1 MLALFWG
8 NTGKRSHA
16 HVLLTGVL
24 HSKLKFD
31 IFCQLKRAQHT
42 NPLFQNILPNQLKSS
57 LTVPSFLA
65 ITCSCS
71 FGPSDQTEKVSKD
84 DSLFTSLI
92 YLVLFMQKVP
102 KYFICRSF
110 CASCLPVFVN
120 WCKFGV
126 FNSNCQLKVSTC
138 EIDQSQNTHH
148 GMIHA
153 CLAFGSYQIT
163 LNPQNLLSSNHKQT
177 LDPIFIFGTSC
188 QHTIMS

>member
-1 MLALFWG
+1 MGPPHQPTISEKIAQSTKVI
-8 NTGKRSHA
+8 N
-16 HVLLTGVL
+16 
-24 HSKLKFD
+24 LK
-31 IFCQLKRAQHT
+31 
-42 NPLFQNILPNQLKSS
+42 S

-65 ITCSCS
+65 IICSCS
-71 FGPSDQTEKVSKD
+71 FSHRDQTGKVSKH

-92 YLVLFMQKVP
+92 YLVLVMQKVP

-188 QHTIMS
+188 QHTVMS